1 MGNLIVEP
9 NSNQIS
15 TNKNSSI
22 KLLVFEVGK
31 LTLALPILQVQK
43 VVRKSEVHGSGLS
56 YVNLTHLEQQE
67 IAVVDL
73 HQKLF
78 NVSITEGSQ
87 GKENF
92 GYFIISKNIIGE
104 PLGIMVVNSPSLIDV
119 ASEKIRLIPDSYRQA
134 DTLEIASHVTV
145 ITQEDETSVTI
156 FILDLERLI
165 E

>member
-1 MGNLIVEP
+1 MSNLTVEL

-15 TNKNSSI
+15 ANKNSSI

-43 VVRKSEVHGSGLS
+43 VVKHNDVHGSGLS
-56 YVNLTHLEQQE
+56 HVNLTHLDQQE
-67 IAVVDL
+67 LAVVDL

-78 NVSITEGSQ
+78 KISLAEAYQ
-87 GKENF
+87 RE
-92 GYFIISKNIIGE
+92 GYFIISKNITGE
-104 PLGIMVVNSPSLIDV
+104 PLGIRVVNPPALIDV
-119 ASEKIRLIPDSYRQA
+119 ATEKIRLIPDSYRRA

-145 ITQEDETSVTI
+145 IPQEDETSVTI

-165 E
+165 

>member
-1 MGNLIVEP
+1 MSNLKVEL
-9 NSNQIS
+9 NANQIS
-15 TNKNSSI
+15 TNINSPV

-43 VVRKSEVHGSGLS
+43 VVKYSELHGSGLS

-78 NVSITEGSQ
+78 NISLSKAFPED
-87 GKENF
+87 NHL
-92 GYFIISKNIIGE
+92 GYFIISKIIAGE
-104 PLGIMVVNSPSLIDV
+104 HLGIMVNNPPSLIDV
-119 ASEKIRLIPDSYRQA
+119 DPEKIRLIPDSYRRA

-145 ITQEDETSVTI
+145 IPQENQTSVII
-156 FILDLERLI
+156 FILDLEQLI
-165 E
+165 L